1 MEATKSLI
9 PQCTTKAIEGGMYDL
24 WGRMD
29 VSKNRTVIKAI
40 NEITS
45 VSRAKG
51 LKIIYTM
58 QEHSPD
64 LSDLGG
70 PNSPNW

>member
-1 MEATKSLI
+1 
-9 PQCTTKAIEGGMYDL
+9 MYDL

-40 NEITS
+40 KEITS